1 MKSPDFFFPF
11 WLKAARTMDSKEY
24 LPNGASAPTPLEAAN
39 TLSRAGRISF
49 YSLEGYG
56 LSFWASTGS
65 TSEQTIQPGMGILWV
80 SGMASVY
87 IHSPSSGIWHQ
98 REVTAE
104 TVHFHKLRICSMV
117 ESPGFNPHCCRTA
130 V

>member
-11 WLKAARTMDSKEY
+11 WLEAARTMDSKEY

-56 LSFWASTGS
+56 LSFWASAGS
-65 TSEQTIQPGMGILWV
+65 TREQTIQPGILWV

-87 IHSPSSGIWHQ
+87 IHSPSSGIGHQ
-98 REVTAE
+98 REVTPE
-104 TVHFHKLRICSMV
+104 TVHFHKLRI
-117 ESPGFNPHCCRTA
+117 
-130 V
+130 